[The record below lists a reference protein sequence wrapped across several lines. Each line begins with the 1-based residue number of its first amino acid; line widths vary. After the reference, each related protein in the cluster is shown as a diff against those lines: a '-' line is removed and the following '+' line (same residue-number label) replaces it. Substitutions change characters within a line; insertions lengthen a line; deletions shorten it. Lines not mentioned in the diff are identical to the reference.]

1 MIMTKFYQTAAVL
14 TIALFAGAGH
24 TIAAE
29 KLGASLPLTQG
40 PFFTAQIYGM
50 TEEAK
55 KLGYDLVVLDA
66 GGYGKVDKQVS
77 DVENLMAQKVKAILL
92 NPADPTS
99 FVGVLND
106 AKSNHVPV
114 VGAGM
119 PFAGTDGSVSPSH
132 CEIGKALAEG
142 AKALL
147 PNGGQLAAL
156 VGPAAGF
163 WANERWRC
171 FKEQIANTKIQ
182 IVAEQASEPDAA
194 VGLSIATD
202 ILQRFPTVQVLYGAD
217 DTVGVGAARA
227 VQANGLC
234 GKVKVL
240 TAVLGDTT
248 EELMKAGCM
257 DYVVALQVVEVGR
270 KSVDMADKL
279 IKGAKLE
286 AKDVVIPVV
295 PVTPKNLSSV
305 DFSTI
310 RPPSH

>member
-1 MIMTKFYQTAAVL
+1 MTPKVLRTAAAMA
-14 TIALFAGAGH
+14 IALFIGASP
-24 TIAAE
+24 TLAAD
-29 KLGASLPLTQG
+29 KLGASLPLAQG

-50 TEEAK
+50 TDEAK

-99 FVGVLND
+99 FAGVLAE
-106 AKSNHVPV
+106 AKADHVPV

-163 WANERWRC
+163 WATERWRC
-171 FKEQIANTKIQ
+171 FKEQIAGTKIQ

-202 ILQRFPTVQVLYGAD
+202 ILQRFPAVQVLYGAD
-217 DTVGVGAARA
+217 DTVGVGAAKA
-227 VQANGLC
+227 VQANGSC

-279 IKGAKLE
+279 IKAQKLDT
-286 AKDVVIPVV
+286 KDLVIPVV
-295 PVTPKNLSSV
+295 AVTPKNLGSV
-305 DFSTI
+305 DLSTI
-310 RPPSH
+310 RPPAH

>member
-1 MIMTKFYQTAAVL
+1 MALKNILGRSVAAAVSVL
-14 TIALFAGAGH
+14 IGVSPSF
-24 TIAAE
+24 AAE

-40 PFFTAQIYGM
+40 PFFVAQIYGM

-66 GGYGKVDKQVS
+66 GGYGKVDKQVG
-77 DVENLMAQKVKAILL
+77 DVENLLAQKVKAILL

-99 FVGVLND
+99 FTGVLGD
-106 AKSNHVPV
+106 AKSSHVPV
-114 VGAGM
+114 IGAGM

-163 WANERWRC
+163 WATERWRC

-227 VQANGLC
+227 VQANGAC

-279 IKGAKLE
+279 IKGGKLE
-286 AKDVVIPVV
+286 TKDLVIPVV
-295 PVTPKNLSSV
+295 PVTPKNLSTV

-310 RPPSH
+310 RPPAH

>member
-1 MIMTKFYQTAAVL
+1 MTRMKVFRTVATL
-14 TIALFAGAGH
+14 TVGLMMGAGP
-24 TIAAE
+24 TLAAE
-29 KLGASLPLTQG
+29 KLGASLPLAQG

-77 DVENLMAQKVKAILL
+77 DVENLMAQKVKAIML

-99 FVGVLND
+99 FAGVLAD

-114 VGAGM
+114 IGAGM

-163 WANERWRC
+163 WATERWRC
-171 FKEQIANTKIQ
+171 FKEQIA
-182 IVAEQASEPDAA
+182 
-194 VGLSIATD
+194 
-202 ILQRFPTVQVLYGAD
+202 
-217 DTVGVGAARA
+217 
-227 VQANGLC
+227 
-234 GKVKVL
+234 
-240 TAVLGDTT
+240 
-248 EELMKAGCM
+248 
-257 DYVVALQVVEVGR
+257 
-270 KSVDMADKL
+270 
-279 IKGAKLE
+279 
-286 AKDVVIPVV
+286 
-295 PVTPKNLSSV
+295 
-305 DFSTI
+305 
-310 RPPSH
+310 

>member
-1 MIMTKFYQTAAVL
+1 
-14 TIALFAGAGH
+14 
-24 TIAAE
+24 
-29 KLGASLPLTQG
+29 
-40 PFFTAQIYGM
+40 M

-77 DVENLMAQKVKAILL
+77 DVENLLAQKVKAILL

-227 VQANGLC
+227 VQANSLC

-270 KSVDMADKL
+270 RSVDMADKL
-279 IKGAKLE
+279 IKGGKLE

-295 PVTPKNLSSV
+295 PVTPKNLSSI
-305 DFSTI
+305 DLSTI
-310 RPPSH
+310 RPPAH

>member
-1 MIMTKFYQTAAVL
+1 MTRMKVFRTVATLTVGLMMGAAPTL
-14 TIALFAGAGH
+14 
-24 TIAAE
+24 AAE
-29 KLGASLPLTQG
+29 KLGASLPLAQG

-77 DVENLMAQKVKAILL
+77 DVENLMAQKVKAIML

-99 FVGVLND
+99 FAGVLAD
-106 AKSNHVPV
+106 AKSNHLPV

-163 WANERWRC
+163 WATERWRC

-217 DTVGVGAARA
+217 DTVGVGAAKA
-227 VQANGLC
+227 VQANGSC

-279 IKGAKLE
+279 IKGQKLE
-286 AKDVVIPVV
+286 TKDLVIPVV
-295 PVTPKNLSSV
+295 AVTPKNLGTV
-305 DFSTI
+305 DLSTI

>member
-1 MIMTKFYQTAAVL
+1 MSFKSICQTTAAL
-14 TIALFAGAGH
+14 TIALFLGATH
-24 TIAAE
+24 TMAAE
-29 KLGASLPLTQG
+29 KLGVSLPLTEG

-55 KLGYDLVVLDA
+55 KLGYELVVLDA

-77 DVENLMAQKVKAILL
+77 DVENLMAQNVKAILL

-99 FVGVLND
+99 FAGVLSE
-106 AKSNHVPV
+106 AKSSHVPV

-119 PFAGTDGSVSPSH
+119 PFADTDGSVSPSH

-142 AKALL
+142 AKQLL

-156 VGPAAGF
+156 VGPAGGF
-163 WANERWRC
+163 WATERWRC

-227 VQANGLC
+227 VQANGTC

-248 EELMKAGCM
+248 EELMKAGCV
-257 DYVVALQVVEVGR
+257 DYVVALQVVQIGR
-270 KSVDMADKL
+270 QSVDMADKL
-279 IKGAKLE
+279 IKGGKLE
-286 AKDVVIPVV
+286 RKDLVIPVV
-295 PVTPKNLSSV
+295 PVTPANLSSV
-305 DFSTI
+305 DLSTI
-310 RPPSH
+310 RQPAH

>member
-1 MIMTKFYQTAAVL
+1 MSRKSICQIAAGL
-14 TIALFAGAGH
+14 TVALLMGTNH
-24 TIAAE
+24 TLAAE

-99 FVGVLND
+99 FTGVLSE

-142 AKALL
+142 AKTLL

-156 VGPAAGF
+156 VGPAGGF
-163 WANERWRC
+163 WATERWRC

-227 VQANGLC
+227 VQANGSC

-248 EELMKAGCM
+248 EELMKAGCV
-257 DYVVALQVVEVGR
+257 DYVVALQVVQIGR
-270 KSVDMADKL
+270 QSVQMADKL
-279 IKGAKLE
+279 IKGGKLE
-286 AKDVVIPVV
+286 VKDLVIPVV

-305 DFSTI
+305 DLSTI
-310 RPPSH
+310 RQPAH

>member
-1 MIMTKFYQTAAVL
+1 MSVKSICQTGAAL
-14 TIALFAGAGH
+14 TIALVMGA
-24 TIAAE
+24 TCAMAAE
-29 KLGASLPLTQG
+29 KLGVSLPLTDG

-99 FVGVLND
+99 FAGVLGE
-106 AKSNHVPV
+106 AKSSHVPV

-119 PFAGTDGSVSPSH
+119 PFADTDGSVSPSH

-142 AKALL
+142 AKKLL

-156 VGPAAGF
+156 VGPAGGF
-163 WANERWRC
+163 WATERWRC
-171 FKEQIANTKIQ
+171 FKEQIASTKIR

-202 ILQRFPTVQVLYGAD
+202 ILQRFPMVQVLYGAD

-227 VQANGLC
+227 VQANGSC
-234 GKVKVL
+234 GKIKIL

-248 EELMKAGCM
+248 EELMKAGCV
-257 DYVVALQVVEVGR
+257 DYVVALQVVQIGR
-270 KSVDMADKL
+270 QSVDMADKL
-279 IKGAKLE
+279 IKGGKLE
-286 AKDVVIPVV
+286 TKDVVIPVI
-295 PVTPKNLSSV
+295 PVTPANLSSV
-305 DFSTI
+305 DLSTI
-310 RPPSH
+310 RQPAH